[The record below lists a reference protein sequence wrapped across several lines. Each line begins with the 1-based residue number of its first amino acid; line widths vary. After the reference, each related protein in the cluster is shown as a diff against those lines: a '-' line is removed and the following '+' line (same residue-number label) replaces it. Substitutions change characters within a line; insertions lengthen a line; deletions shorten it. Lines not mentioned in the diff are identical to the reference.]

1 MVAVLVPL
9 VNPAILIVTAP
20 LETVPDLEMPSTVTV
35 TFPVAS
41 EGKPVTLKT
50 AFAPTLI
57 LETETVIFGMILLTL
72 NWIVLAFAI

>member
-20 LETVPDLEMPSTVTV
+20 FETVPDLEMPSTVTV

-57 LETETVIFGMILLTL
+57 FETETDMVGVILFTL
-72 NWIVLAFAI
+72 NWIFCESAM